1 MKRIILLLVVLLAGA
16 GGMWLLKSHSPAP
29 APTPATADRKIL
41 YYQSAM
47 HPWIKSDKPGK
58 CPICGMNLVPIYE
71 GESGMDTNMT
81 PGTVR
86 LNASSVSVINVQSE
100 TITNQPLV
108 RTLHFGGQIMAN
120 SSQQAWFE
128 FTVYERDLPW
138 LKIGQTLHITVPSV
152 PDKTFTAKIKLH
164 GGKSFAD
171 EDFDNM
177 TGSIKLRA
185 ELSESPVEA
194 GELGSHKYFSG
205 LYAESHVVAETEPVL
220 TVPRSAVIS
229 RGSGPVVFL
238 DKGDGHYTPRA
249 VLLGRTGD
257 EFYEVLAGLDAGD
270 KVVTNGNLLI
280 DSEAQLAA
288 GL

>member
-1 MKRIILLLVVLLAGA
+1 MNRKILLPVFVVLLAVA
-16 GGMWLLKSHSPAP
+16 GGMWVAKTQSP
-29 APTPATADRKIL
+29 APTPAAAGRKIL

-71 GESGMDTNMT
+71 GDTGMDTNMT

-86 LNASSVSVINVQSE
+86 LNASSVSVINVQ
-100 TITNQPLV
+100 TGTVTNQPLV

-138 LKIGQTLHITVPSV
+138 LKIGQTLRVTIPSV
-152 PDKTFTAKIKLH
+152 PDKSFAAQIKLH

-194 GELGSHKYFSG
+194 GELGSHKYFNG
-205 LYAESHVVAETEPVL
+205 LYAESHLVAETGPVL

-257 EFYEVLAGLDAGD
+257 EFYELLAGLDAGD